1 MEQKPR
7 IEQMQIPELIAPPRE
22 IAGHPRRGSTIW
34 DRSFGMLVG
43 DAAIGDAS
51 ETAGSAM
58 SRQKPTMGSHSP
70 DYGPDFPVSS
80 IPAVN
85 VASVPQRSP
94 LRYPGGK
101 TWLIPHIRAWLAP
114 IQPRPKV
121 LLEPFSG
128 GGIVALTAVC
138 EDLVER
144 SIMAE
149 LDHDVAA
156 FWHAAL
162 RHNSDLCHLVSEFQ
176 PTHEAVSALANGPN
190 PDLLAHGFRTLV
202 LNRTRRGGI
211 LAPGAALTKAGEN
224 NKGLSSRWYPE
235 TIIKRLRNIE
245 AHSPK
250 ITFCETDGLALLEVV
265 AEVPGTVAFIDPPYT
280 VGGKRAG
287 NRLYT
292 HHQIDHRHLFK
303 ILAATSMD
311 FLMTYDRSSEIAELI
326 DEYGFHAVEVV
337 MKNTHHARI
346 SELVITRHA
355 VFD

>member
-1 MEQKPR
+1 
-7 IEQMQIPELIAPPRE
+7 MQIPVLTPTPRE
-22 IAGHPRRGSTIW
+22 IVGHPHRGSTIAA
-34 DRSFGMLVG
+34 RGRGMLGG
-43 DAAIGDAS
+43 DAGNGDGSS
-51 ETAGSAM
+51 ETVGSAM
-58 SRQKPTMGSHSP
+58 IHLQSTTRSRSP

-80 IPAVN
+80 IPAAN

-101 TWLIPHIRAWLAP
+101 TWLIPHIRAWLTP
-114 IQPRPKV
+114 IHPRPKV
-121 LLEPFSG
+121 LIEPFG
-128 GGIVALTAVC
+128 GGGTVALTAVC

-176 PTHEAVSALANGPN
+176 PTLEAVSALVDGPVR
-190 PDLLAHGFRTLV
+190 DLLAHGFRTLV

-211 LAPGAALTKAGEN
+211 LAPGAALTKSGEN
-224 NKGLSSRWYPE
+224 NKGISSRWYPD
-235 TIIKRLRNIE
+235 TIIKRLQNIE
-245 AHSPK
+245 AHASQ
-250 ITFCETDGLALLEVV
+250 IAFCETDGLDLLEMV
-265 AEVPGTVAFIDPPYT
+265 ADVPGSVAFIDPPYT
-280 VGGKRAG
+280 AGGKRAG

-292 HHQIDHRHLFK
+292 HHQIDHRRLFK
-303 ILAATSMD
+303 ILAATSME
-311 FLMTYDRSSEIAELI
+311 FLMTYDRSPEIAALI

-337 MKNTHHARI
+337 MTNTHHARI
-346 SELVITRHA
+346 SELVITRLA